1 MFCGNIT
8 PVCGSFIHS
17 LWYIAHSLGF
27 IIRNMCFD
35 KLYFMLL
42 LKTCFIKVSGFYPIS
57 IKFDVGV
64 NNGWIN

>member
-8 PVCGSFIHS
+8 PVCG
-17 LWYIAHSLGF
+17 YIAHSLGF
-27 IIRNMCFD
+27 ITRNVCFD
-35 KLYFMLL
+35 KLYIMLL
-42 LKTCFIKVSGFYPIS
+42 LKICFKKVSRFYPIS

>member
-8 PVCGSFIHS
+8 LNCG
-17 LWYIAHSLGF
+17 YIAHSLGF
-27 IIRNMCFD
+27 IIRKECFD
-35 KLYFMLL
+35 KLYTMLL
-42 LKTCFIKVSGFYPIS
+42 LKKCFINVSRLYPIS

>member
-8 PVCGSFIHS
+8 PVCG
-17 LWYIAHSLGF
+17 YIAHSLGF
-27 IIRNMCFD
+27 IIKNILCFD
-35 KLYFMLL
+35 KLHIMLL
-42 LKTCFIKVSGFYPIS
+42 HKICFIKVSRIYPIS